1 METDETAPPNHRI
14 SDMPADD
21 KPRER
26 LALQGPASLSNSEL
40 IAILLRVGVR
50 GESAIQVG
58 ARLLN
63 KYKGLRGLYRAP
75 FNELQDEHGL
85 GLAKTAQLKAAI
97 ELGRRLTI
105 ESPDDRVAISSPKD
119 AADIVQYEMSI
130 LDQEQFR
137 VMLLDRRNKVM
148 EVNTLYVGSV
158 SSSQIRI
165 GEVFKEAVRKNS
177 SSIIIVHNHPTGD
190 PTPSPDDISVTRAI
204 IQAGKIL
211 DIEVLDH
218 LIIGAGKFTSMKEK
232 GLCFTS

>member
-1 METDETAPPNHRI
+1 MEEENPKHAYRI
-14 SDMPADD
+14 SDMLEDD

-26 LALQGPASLSNSEL
+26 LALQGPASLSNGEL
-40 IAILLRVGVR
+40 IAILLRVGVK

-58 ARLLN
+58 NRLL
-63 KYKGLRGLYRAP
+63 KKFHGLRGLYKTP
-75 FNELQDEHGL
+75 FNDLQREHGL

-105 ESPDDRVAISSPKD
+105 ESPEDRPAINSPKD
-119 AADIVQYEMSI
+119 AADLVLYEMSI
-130 LDQEQFR
+130 LEQEEFR

-148 EVNTLYVGSV
+148 ETNTLYRGSV

-177 SSIIIVHNHPTGD
+177 SSIIIIHNHPTGD
-190 PTPSPDDISVTRAI
+190 PTPSTDDISVTRAI

-218 LIIGAGKFTSMKEK
+218 LVIGSGIFASMKEK
-232 GLCFTS
+232 GLCFTN

>member
-1 METDETAPPNHRI
+1 METDIEQSTHRI
-14 SDMPADD
+14 SDMLEND

-26 LALQGPASLSNSEL
+26 IAQQGPSSLSNSEL
-40 IAILLRVGVR
+40 IAILIRVGVK
-50 GESAIQVG
+50 GESAIAIA
-58 ARLLN
+58 ARLLK
-63 KYKGLRGLYRAP
+63 KYKGLRGLYKAP
-75 FNELQDEHGL
+75 FVELQAEHGL

-105 ESPDDRVAISSPKD
+105 ESPEERVTIGSPQD
-119 AADIVQYEMSI
+119 AYDLVQYEMSN

-148 EVNTLYVGSV
+148 EINTLYIGSV

-165 GEVFKEAVRKNS
+165 AEVFREAIKKNS
-177 SSIIIVHNHPTGD
+177 SSLILFHNHPTGD

-204 IQAGKIL
+204 LQAGKLL

-218 LIIGAGKFTSMKEK
+218 IVVGAGKFTSMKEK
-232 GLCFTS
+232 GLGFPA